1 MLIFTVGYM
10 IHPSHSKKDLV
21 EIVERFQLYQIDNYK
36 DMKKDKLSLKIW
48 DVLKTLEY
56 IPPETEW
63 FFISDVFDLR
73 EYLRI
78 QTTKQIT
85 TNSVKYDVTDR
96 VKNLIFYAKGGYV
109 FTGTNYNTIDD
120 VLIDAEFIKHYGD
133 LPSVRRAI
141 HLLNGDVKMPIQLSP
156 IMTRRVEQRVA
167 KDKEIKIQNT
177 PKFHMKTGTFLIEF

>member
-1 MLIFTVGYM
+1 MLIFTVWYM
-10 IHPSHSKKDLV
+10 IHPSHSKKDLI

-48 DVLKTLEY
+48 DVLKTVEY
-56 IPPETEW
+56 IPAENES

-96 VKNLIFYAKGGYV
+96 VKNLIYYSKGGYV
-109 FTGTNYNTIDD
+109 FTGTNYKTIDD
-120 VLIDAEFIKHYGD
+120 VLVDAEFIKHYGD

-177 PKFHMKTGTFLIEF
+177 PKFHMKTGSFVIEF